1 MRKNSGNAIITE
13 NLPTNREWIRILK
26 YLAFVSKIRCT
37 MGIKFIDLHE
47 NPLAA
52 SVVGTERAKTLLDVK
67 MNCPC
72 EDL

>member
-1 MRKNSGNAIITE
+1 
-13 NLPTNREWIRILK
+13 
-26 YLAFVSKIRCT
+26 

-52 SVVGTERAKTLLDVK
+52 SVVGTGRAKTLLDVK

>member
-1 MRKNSGNAIITE
+1 MY
-13 NLPTNREWIRILK
+13 LK
-26 YLAFVSKIRCT
+26 LDAQWE
-37 MGIKFIDLHE
+37 IKFIDLHE

-52 SVVGTERAKTLLDVK
+52 SVVGTGRAKTLLDVK